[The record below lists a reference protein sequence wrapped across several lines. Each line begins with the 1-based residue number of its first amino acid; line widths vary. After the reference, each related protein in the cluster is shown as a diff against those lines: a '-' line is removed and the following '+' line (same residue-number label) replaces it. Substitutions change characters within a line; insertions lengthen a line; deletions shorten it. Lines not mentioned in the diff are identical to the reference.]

1 MKIRTI
7 TCHKADNHGA
17 NLQAYALMHYLE
29 SLNNDVEI
37 IDYVPDWFKH
47 FRPFYCGT
55 PRFAA
60 NPVLKFA
67 YICAKFPSRVKSYR
81 KYKKSARKANFDAF
95 RSKYYKLTAHYESF
109 DALMAEPVDADLFI
123 AGSDQIWN
131 TMMDNGKDPA
141 YYLQFVPDEKVTASY
156 AASFSVSEIPEELKS
171 QIKKRIDSMDY
182 VSVREKSAI
191 DILEDMG
198 IYNAEVVLD
207 PVFLLNKEQWRE
219 IESNTEF
226 DDDYILVYDFEGT
239 EEVRNFAVKYAKE
252 HNLKIYSL
260 YKNDYCDKCFEDY
273 GPDMF
278 LSLVKNAAFVLSN
291 SFHATAFSL
300 IYEKEFCV
308 IKRQEGI
315 NSRMIDLLDSVG
327 ISDRIVSEY
336 KEFTEIQYSTV
347 KELLELHIKTSKL
360 FLDLVLKGVSI

>member
-7 TCHKADNHGA
+7 TCHKVDNHGA

-29 SLNNDVEI
+29 GLDNDVRI

-60 NPVLKFA
+60 NHLLKFA
-67 YICAKFPSRVKSYR
+67 YICAKFPGRVKSYR

-95 RSKYYKLTAHYESF
+95 RSKYYKLTEHYESF
-109 DALMAEPVDADLFI
+109 DELMSEPIDADLFI

-141 YYLQFVPDEKVTASY
+141 YYLQFVPDEKVTATY
-156 AASFSVSEIPEELKS
+156 AASFSVSEIPEELKA
-171 QIKKRIDSMDY
+171 QIKNRIDSIDY

-191 DILEDMG
+191 DILEDLG
-198 IYNAEVVLD
+198 INTARVVLD
-207 PVFLLNKEQWRE
+207 PVFLLNKEQWNE
-219 IESNTEF
+219 IESNAVF

-239 EEVRNFAVKYAKE
+239 ENVKNFAVKYAKE

-260 YKNDYCDKCFEDY
+260 YNNDYCDKSFEDY

-278 LSLVKNAAFVLSN
+278 LSLINNAAFVLSN

-315 NSRMIDLLDSVG
+315 NSRMIDLLDSVEIHG
-327 ISDRIVSEY
+327 RIVSEY
-336 KEFTEIQYSTV
+336 KEFTKIDYSAV
-347 KELLELHIKTSKL
+347 KELLELQINYSKKYL
-360 FLDLVLKGVSI
+360 STVLNGVK

>member
-7 TCHKADNHGA
+7 TCHKVDNHGA
-17 NLQAYALMHYLE
+17 NLQAYALMHYLG
-29 SLNNDVEI
+29 SLDNDVEI

-47 FRPFYCGT
+47 FRPFYCAT

-67 YICAKFPSRVKSYR
+67 YICAKFPGRVKSYR
-81 KYKKSARKANFDAF
+81 KYNKSARKANFDAF
-95 RSKYYKLTAHYESF
+95 RSKYYKLTNHYDSF
-109 DALMAEPVDADLFI
+109 AELMSKPVDADLFI

-141 YYLQFVPDEKVTASY
+141 YYLQFVPDEKVTATY
-156 AASFSVSEIPEELKS
+156 AASFSVSEIPDALKS
-171 QIKKRIDSMDY
+171 QIKKRIDSIDF

-191 DILEDMG
+191 DILDELG
-198 IYNAEVVLD
+198 IYNAKVVLD
-207 PVFLLNKEQWRE
+207 PVFLLNKEHWTE
-219 IESNTEF
+219 IESNAKF

-239 EEVRNFAVKYAKE
+239 EEVENFAAKYAKE

-260 YKNDYCDKCFEDY
+260 YSNNYCDKSFEDY

-278 LSLVKNAAFVLSN
+278 LSLIKNAAFVLSN

-327 ISDRIVSEY
+327 IHDRIVCDY
-336 KEFTEIQYSTV
+336 KEFSEIDYSAV
-347 KELLELHIKTSKL
+347 KELLELQINYSKAYL
-360 FLDLVLKGVSI
+360 NTVLNGVE